1 MNETPNVSQ
10 LNSRLDEMK
19 AKINELKIENNEEF
33 DNYND
38 CNQFDLDIEHSN
50 RLELD
55 FHSFKRMANN
65 FAQNCEKHSI
75 IEKNC
80 SNCKVIDVNNEQIDK
95 VLQIAQHIKH
105 FQNSSQLLKSLENKV
120 N

>member
-19 AKINELKIENNEEF
+19 AKINELKAENNEEF
-33 DNYND
+33 DNNND
-38 CNQFDLDIEHSN
+38 CNQVDLDVEHSN
-50 RLELD
+50 RLQLD

-65 FAQNCEKHSI
+65 FAQNFPI
-75 IEKNC
+75 IDQNC
-80 SNCKVIDVNNEQIDK
+80 SNCKIIDVSNEEVDK
-95 VLQIAQHIKH
+95 VLQIAKHIQH
-105 FQNSSQLLKSLENKV
+105 FQNSSQLLKSLENKI